1 MDGKF
6 TGLIGHLEKKLN
18 SSKILKKTY
27 GELSPKQLS
36 WRKSVLNK
44 KPDIPLSITH
54 LSVLPG
60 CNYRP
65 GHYSSS
71 GKVQAFGHP
80 KEICQQEVWQDLRVP
95 RANIES
101 RGRHGFRELLNLNT
115 DQSVNIV
122 LVLLS
127 DI

>member
-1 MDGKF
+1 M
-6 TGLIGHLEKKLN
+6 ILEKTQA
-18 SSKILKKTY
+18 KIKKKTQEPATPV
-27 GELSPKQLS
+27 ELAEKFP
-36 WRKSVLNK
+36 K
-44 KPDIPLSITH
+44 KPDIYLPLSITYF
-54 LSVLPG
+54 LPG

-101 RGRHGFRELLNLNT
+101 RGRHGFRELLNLT
-115 DQSVNIV
+115 
-122 LVLLS
+122 
-127 DI
+127 